1 MASDWYYS
9 WQTTKKTIK
18 ERAEQLF
25 LTGDLSDCEF
35 HVGVDKVQFFSH
47 RIFLAMSSPVFY
59 AMFFGEMAEKI
70 PVEIKDIEPAA
81 FRGML
86 QYIYTDRVDFESCNH
101 ACAVY
106 AAASKYLLPYLK
118 QQCEEFLLND
128 VGPDTACE
136 LYEFAKF
143 HNNDDIEQ
151 MCLKVFRENTNDV
164 LISTGFLEA
173 DCSTVTTILEQQQ
186 MQIKSELDL
195 FEALQ
200 AWTNAEALR
209 QEVPVESLSSL
220 VSEAVSK
227 IRFLSLT
234 AEEFTAG
241 PGLSHLLSSEEK
253 LAITMNIT
261 KPGVVPLPDRINQ
274 VTGPRKVIVD
284 KAVDDTWTLVRDLGD
299 SITYP
304 VTKWVNP
311 FPKKGITVSRNI
323 KLIGVKIASQK
334 KADCNSTYTE
344 SVTVVLKKDWAL
356 KFSGAKCLMEV
367 PYNSTFEVRFCS
379 PVVLEAGKKYWV
391 IVQFDKSGDYQ
402 FSRDLQNIYQYAPLN
417 ITVELTPEFSTITE
431 FMFGEK

>member
-1 MASDWYYS
+1 MADDRSYS
-9 WQTTKKTIK
+9 WQTTKNTIK

-25 LTGDLSDCEF
+25 LTGDLNDCEF
-35 HVGVDKVQFFSH
+35 HVGVDKVKFFSH

-59 AMFFGEMAEKI
+59 AMFFGEMAEKV

-81 FRGML
+81 FKGML

-101 ACAVY
+101 ACTVY
-106 AAASKYLLPYLK
+106 GAATKYLLPYLK
-118 QQCEEFLLND
+118 HQCEEYLLNN

-143 HNNDDIEQ
+143 HNIDEIEE
-151 MCLKVFRENTNDV
+151 MCLKVFRENTSDV
-164 LISTGFLEA
+164 LRSCGFFDA
-173 DCSTVTTILEQQQ
+173 DCSTVTTILEQKQ
-186 MQIKSELDL
+186 MEIKSELEL

-200 AWTNAEALR
+200 GWTNAEARR
-209 QEVPVESLSSL
+209 QEVPVESMGSL
-220 VSEAVSK
+220 VSDAISE

-241 PGLSHLLSSEEK
+241 PGLSPLLSSEEK

-261 KPGVVPLPDRINQ
+261 KPGVVPLPERINL
-274 VTGPRKVIVD
+274 VTGPRKVTVD
-284 KAVDDTWTLVRDLGD
+284 KVLDDTWTLVRDLGD

-311 FPKKGITVSRNI
+311 FPKKGITVSRNV
-323 KLIGVKIASQK
+323 KLLGVKIISQK
-334 KADCNSTYTE
+334 KVDCYSTYTE

-367 PYNSTFEVRFCS
+367 PYNSTFDVKFCT

-391 IVQFDKSGDYQ
+391 IVQFDKSGEYQ
-402 FSRDLQNIYQYAPLN
+402 FSRDVNNVYHYKPLN
-417 ITVELTPEFSTITE
+417 IKVELTPEFSSIIE